1 MSKKLQSLYGLK
13 WNPFSPEV
21 PTEACKKTPAL
32 ENFTWRV
39 ENLAREGG
47 YALVV
52 GEPGTGKSVV
62 LRQLVAR
69 LTGLRD
75 VTVGVLTRPQ
85 CSIPDLYR
93 EVGDLFGLRLSPS
106 NRWHSTKSL
115 RERWRAHID
124 GALYRAVLVVDEAQQ
139 LKPPVLEEL
148 RLACASDLDSKTLLT
163 VVLAGDHRLA
173 DKFRGEEL
181 VSLGTRV
188 RVRLG
193 LEARKP
199 EDLAEFLQHGM
210 AEAGNAQLMSPEL
223 VRTLAEHAAGN
234 LRVMMVSA
242 GELLDAAVAR
252 EARRLD
258 EKLFLEVFQAP
269 TRTAAAASKGSG
281 RGGSR

>member
-47 YALVV
+47 YALVI
-52 GEPGTGKSVV
+52 GEPGTGKSVA
-62 LRQLVAR
+62 LRQLESR
-69 LTGLRD
+69 LRGLRD

-93 EVGDLFGLRLSPS
+93 EMGELFGLRLSPS
-106 NRWHSTKSL
+106 NRWNSTKSL

-124 GALYRAVLVVDEAQQ
+124 GALYRAVLVIDEGQQ
-139 LKPPVLEEL
+139 IKASVLEEL

-173 DKFRGEEL
+173 ESFRGEEL
-181 VSLGTRV
+181 LSLGTRV

-199 EDLAEFLQHGM
+199 EELAEFLRHVM
-210 AEAGNAQLMSPEL
+210 AEAGNPQLMSPEL

-234 LRVMMVSA
+234 LRVMMVTA

-258 EKLFLEVFQAP
+258 EKLFLEVFQTP
-269 TRTAAAASKGSG
+269 TRMATSAPKGSG
-281 RGGSR
+281 RGGAR